1 MLIYEIFIVKLFT
14 KHELL
19 GACLMTTQALQ
30 YCCLWMLWELKTLA
44 SIFDAN
50 AVGVPWF
57 SGHSAS
63 HCLNTKGQLFVH
75 GLTQTT
81 VLYNQWTSGSPYKRI
96 DLINYLTPERNYHL
110 ISSHIHHHHHDQVKL
125 AWYRIT
131 HSLNLHLHL
140 HLHQLKKLLIATQIL
155 LASTLGNV

>member
-1 MLIYEIFIVKLFT
+1 MLIYEIFIVKLFI
-14 KHELL
+14 KHEIL

-44 SIFDAN
+44 SIFAAN

-81 VLYNQWTSGSPYKRI
+81 VLHNQWTSGPLYKRI
-96 DLINYLTPERNYHL
+96 DLINKLLNPWE
-110 ISSHIHHHHHDQVKL
+110 KL
-125 AWYRIT
+125 AFNFFS
-131 HSLNLHLHL
+131 HSSSSSSWSGQACLVSHD
-140 HLHQLKKLLIATQIL
+140 
-155 LASTLGNV
+155 TLPQPSPPSPPSR